1 MTDRN
6 LRVLNFEIDPII
18 YGTFLCFSYPEDTK
32 LHGLHLC
39 YRIWL
44 LALNFPEIDEIT
56 ILNSVFLVFYEPCLS
71 GDIWIG

>member
-6 LRVLNFEIDPII
+6 LRVLNFKLTQLLF
-18 YGTFLCFSYPEDTK
+18 GTFLCFSYLEDTK
-32 LHGLHLC
+32 LHDLHLC

-44 LALNFPEIDEIT
+44 LALNFPEIDKKT
-56 ILNSVFLVFYEPCLS
+56 ILNSVFLVSYEPCLS